1 MLKNLNI
8 WFLSSLLVSLG
19 VLIPIVTVFFSFFEE
34 TSNYYQILKDTF
46 LFEYIFNSFILLIC
60 VLALTFIIGTTCA
73 YLVSFYKFPF
83 SNFFKWSLILG
94 FAVPPYIYAYSLTA
108 FFENYGTAFTILI
121 NLFGEGEYNKYIP
134 KFDGL
139 LGAVLSLSFS
149 LFAYVYIL
157 SRASFLYQSQNL
169 IDLGRSLGFSKFKS
183 LYSLIL
189 PAARPAIVAGLSLVA
204 METLAEFGAVDFF
217 SINTLTT
224 GIYNSWITFDD
235 LAFSNRLSFFLLIF
249 IFACFIIENFSRRN
263 AKYHFNS
270 RGGFKHKEKIT
281 LTGKK
286 SFFAFLFCFIIENYS
301 RKKAKYHFN
310 SRGGFKQK
318 EKIKLSGKK
327 SFFAFLFCFIIFFLS
342 FLFPL
347 SQMLY
352 WTIKFP
358 ENLFDIDI
366 ISLTLNTIY
375 LVILSSIV
383 LILFSLLSNYGNR
396 VSRNKI
402 LNFLSTISISGY
414 AIPGVILAVAF
425 ITFIAW
431 FDDNVV
437 KSLGFLSIKKIFIGS
452 ILGLVLVYFVR
463 FYSLAFNGIKSGY
476 EKINISVDESSYL
489 LGYSKKKT
497 FLNIHIPFLRNSL
510 LFVAILISLE
520 IIREL
525 PITLILRP
533 FNFETFATTAYIS
546 ASEDLLEAAAVPSL
560 FLILIATLFIM
571 FTSKYILRENER

>member
-1 MLKNLNI
+1 MRINFWYI
-8 WFLSSLLVSLG
+8 FSLFISIFVI
-19 VLIPIVTVFFSFFEE
+19 IPILTVFLSFFET

-46 LFEYIFNSFILLIC
+46 LLEYISNSIILLLS
-60 VLALTFIIGTTCA
+60 VLILTFLIGTSTA
-73 YLVSFYKFPF
+73 YLVSFYRFPL
-83 SNFFKWSLILG
+83 SNFFKWALILS

-108 FFENYGTAFTILI
+108 FFENYGTAYSILKS
-121 NLFGEGEYNKYIP
+121 LFGDKNYNLYIP
-134 KFDGL
+134 KFDGI
-139 LGAVLSLSFS
+139 LGVILSLSFS

-157 SRASFLYQSQNL
+157 ARASFLYQSQNF
-169 IDLGRSLGFSKFKS
+169 IDLGKNLGFTNFKT
-183 LYSLIL
+183 LYTIIL

-235 LAFSNRLSFFLLIF
+235 LAFANQLSFFLLLF
-249 IFACFIIENFSRRN
+249 IFALFILENLSRN
-263 AKYHFNS
+263 
-270 RGGFKHKEKIT
+270 
-281 LTGKK
+281 
-286 SFFAFLFCFIIENYS
+286 
-301 RKKAKYHFN
+301 KAKYHFN
-310 SRGGFKQK
+310 AKGGFKQK
-318 EKIKLSGKK
+318 QKLQLKGTK
-327 SFFAFLFCFIIFFLS
+327 SIAAFLFCFLVFFLS

-358 ENLFDIDI
+358 ENLFDLQI
-366 ISLTLNTIY
+366 INLLSNTLY
-375 LVILSSIV
+375 LVILSSFV
-383 LILFSLLSNYGNR
+383 LIMFSLISNYGNR
-396 VSRNKI
+396 VTKNKT
-402 LNFLSTISISGY
+402 LNILSTLSISGY

-431 FDDNVV
+431 FDESVV
-437 KSLGFLSIKKIFIGS
+437 KNLGLFSIKKIFIGS

-489 LGYSKKKT
+489 LGYSKRKT
-497 FLNIHIPFLRNSL
+497 FMNIHIPFLRNSL
-510 LFVAILISLE
+510 LFVCILISLE

-560 FLILIATLFIM
+560 FLILIATFFIIV
-571 FTSKYILRENER
+571 TSKYILRDNNE

>member
-1 MLKNLNI
+1 MRINFWYI
-8 WFLSSLLVSLG
+8 SSLFISIFVI
-19 VLIPIVTVFFSFFEE
+19 IPILTVFLSFFES
-34 TSNYYQILKDTF
+34 TSNYYEILKDTF
-46 LFEYIFNSFILLIC
+46 LFEYISNSIILLIS
-60 VLALTFIIGTTCA
+60 VLLLTFLIGTGTA
-73 YLVSFYKFPF
+73 YLVSFYEFPL
-83 SNFFKWSLILG
+83 SNFFKWALILS

-108 FFENYGTAFTILI
+108 FFENYGTAYSILK
-121 NLFGEGEYNKYIP
+121 NLFGDKNYNLYIP
-134 KFDGL
+134 KFDGMI
-139 LGAVLSLSFS
+139 GVILSLSFS

-157 SRASFLYQSQNL
+157 ARASFLYQSQNF
-169 IDLGRSLGFSKFKS
+169 IDLGKNLGFTNFKT
-183 LYSLIL
+183 LYSIIL

-224 GIYNSWITFDD
+224 GIFNSWITFDD
-235 LAFSNRLSFFLLIF
+235 LAFANQLSFFLLLF
-249 IFACFIIENFSRRN
+249 IFALFILENLSRN
-263 AKYHFNS
+263 
-270 RGGFKHKEKIT
+270 
-281 LTGKK
+281 
-286 SFFAFLFCFIIENYS
+286 
-301 RKKAKYHFN
+301 KAKYHFN
-310 SRGGFKQK
+310 AKGGFKQK
-318 EKIKLSGKK
+318 QKLQIKGTK
-327 SFFAFLFCFIIFFLS
+327 SIAAFLFCFLVFFLS

-358 ENLFDIDI
+358 ENLFDLQI
-366 ISLTLNTIY
+366 INLLSNTLY
-375 LVILSSIV
+375 LVILSSFV
-383 LILFSLLSNYGNR
+383 LIMFSLISNYGNR
-396 VSRNKI
+396 VTKNKT
-402 LNFLSTISISGY
+402 LNILSTLSISGY

-431 FDDNVV
+431 FDESVV
-437 KSLGFLSIKKIFIGS
+437 KNLGLFSIKKIFIGS

-489 LGYSKKKT
+489 LGYSKRKT
-497 FLNIHIPFLRNSL
+497 FMNIHIPFLRNSL
-510 LFVAILISLE
+510 LFVCILISLE

-560 FLILIATLFIM
+560 FLILIATSFIII
-571 FTSKYILRENER
+571 TSKYILRDNNE

>member
-1 MLKNLNI
+1 MRINFWYI
-8 WFLSSLLVSLG
+8 SSFIISIFVI
-19 VLIPIVTVFFSFFEE
+19 IPILTVFSSFFET

-46 LFEYIFNSFILLIC
+46 LLEYIFNSIVLLLC
-60 VLALTFIIGTTCA
+60 VLILTFLIGTGSA
-73 YLVSFYKFPF
+73 YLVSFYEFPF
-83 SNFFKWSLILG
+83 SNFFKWALILS

-108 FFENYGTAFTILI
+108 FFENYGTAYSILK
-121 NLFGEGEYNKYIP
+121 NLFGDGNYNRHIP
-134 KFDGL
+134 KFDGMI
-139 LGAVLSLSFS
+139 GVILSLSFS

-157 SRASFLYQSQNL
+157 TRASFLYQSQNF
-169 IDLGRSLGFSKFKS
+169 IDLGKNLGFTKFKM
-183 LYSLIL
+183 LYSIIL

-235 LAFSNRLSFFLLIF
+235 LAFANQLSFFLLLF
-249 IFACFIIENFSRRN
+249 IFALFILENLSRN
-263 AKYHFNS
+263 KAKYHFNT
-270 RGGFKHKEKIT
+270 RGGFRQKQKLK
-281 LTGKK
+281 LNGKK
-286 SFFAFLFCFIIENYS
+286 SLFAFLFCF
-301 RKKAKYHFN
+301 
-310 SRGGFKQK
+310 
-318 EKIKLSGKK
+318 LV
-327 SFFAFLFCFIIFFLS
+327 FFLS

-358 ENLFDIDI
+358 ENLFDLQIIDLL
-366 ISLTLNTIY
+366 SNTIY
-375 LVILSSIV
+375 LVVLSSIA
-383 LILFSLLSNYGNR
+383 LIIFALISNYGNR
-396 VSRNKI
+396 VTKNKT
-402 LNFLSTISISGY
+402 LNILSTLSISGY
-414 AIPGVILAVAF
+414 AIPGIILAVAF

-431 FDDNVV
+431 LDESIV
-437 KSLGFLSIKKIFIGS
+437 KDLLPFSIKKIFIGS

-489 LGYSKKKT
+489 LGYSKRKT
-497 FLNIHIPFLRNSL
+497 FMNIHIPFLRNSL
-510 LFVAILISLE
+510 LFIFILISLE
-520 IIREL
+520 IVREL

-560 FLILIATLFIM
+560 FLILIATSFIIV
-571 FTSKYILRENER
+571 TSKYILRDNNE